1 MKIRIKVIVTPDD
14 EFIYILQH
22 RDILGWWNIMLKD
35 VWKEKTVR
43 SSDLLILD
51 DLEKAKKVKS
61 FLEKHK
67 YLDVDMYEI
76 VMGEKPIK
84 ITYIL

>member
-1 MKIRIKVIVTPDD
+1 MKIRIKVIVTS
-14 EFIYILQH
+14 ENNSIYILQH
-22 RDILGWWNIMLKD
+22 KDFLGWWNIMLKD
-35 VWKEKTVR
+35 VWSEKTIR

-67 YLDVDMYEI
+67 YLDDDMYEI
-76 VMGEKPIK
+76 VVGEKPNK